1 MVGITL
7 SPEQIKSA
15 PPEVRQWQENQIAAS
30 LGPEAGLRFPNGP
43 QRLGVCTP
51 QEAEATYISVRDTV
65 PVVNVFFEL
74 GREGVSIDQEGVEAF
89 RLVDM
94 LRHTRLAGMHQ
105 LGACL
110 QMIDQTF
117 REIHD
122 DNETALLVVDLR
134 GYCIVAADTQR
145 NILALWTQ
153 LVAAQRIAQP
163 DAAGSTKAT
172 LAQASAPFITSG
184 TVPPSSIHLNGAFP
198 GVTVQS
204 SFGTETIRS

>member
-15 PPEVRQWQENQIAAS
+15 PPEARNWLQHEIAAS
-30 LGPEAGLRFPNGP
+30 LGPDAGPRFSNGP

-51 QEAEATYISVRDTV
+51 REAEAIYGSVRSMF

-74 GREGVSIDQEGVEAF
+74 GREGASIGQEGVEAY
-89 RLVDM
+89 RLADM
-94 LRHTRLAGMHQ
+94 LRHTRLAGRRQ

-117 REIHD
+117 REIHN
-122 DNETALLVVDLR
+122 DNAAALLVVDPK
-134 GYCIVAADTQR
+134 GYCIVAAETQR

-153 LVAAQRIAQP
+153 LVAAQAQP
-163 DAAGSTKAT
+163 GAAGSAKAT
-172 LAQASAPFITSG
+172 HTQPSAPFMTSG
-184 TVPPSSIHLNGAFP
+184 TLPPSSIHLDGAFP
-198 GVTVQS
+198 EVTAQS
-204 SFGTETIRS
+204 SFGAETTQP